1 MAATATATH
10 GKWGQCV
17 LQNEQSAR
25 KAEQQ
30 QQQEEDKVEKVE
42 GEDEVEEAH

>member
-30 QQQEEDKVEKVE
+30 QQEEEEEQKD
-42 GEDEVEEAH
+42 EDEAEVEEAH